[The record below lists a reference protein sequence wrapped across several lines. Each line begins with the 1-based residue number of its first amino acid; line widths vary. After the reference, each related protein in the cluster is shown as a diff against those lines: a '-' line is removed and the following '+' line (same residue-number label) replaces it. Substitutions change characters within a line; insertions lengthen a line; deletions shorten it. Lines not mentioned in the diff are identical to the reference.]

1 MKAQIY
7 YADPFFISKVSI
19 RTQTYLCTSSQRILP
34 KVITV
39 WFVRYYHYGKKV
51 ELRKRK
57 KGSMINEHLFKK
69 MFTYYS
75 CLSVSRTRN
84 LCSALLNKSYSNDFL
99 LSCMLG
105 WVLYTEVFLDLTKS
119 KRYTFNGEFR
129 HTYIFWHMADA
140 GASVWA
146 GFPLFLQ
153 IEYKSRRIHINF
165 LSKRARRRR
174 LSF

>member
-1 MKAQIY
+1 MSTSHLVHAYKCITYGYKTYTWGMLNLEQIKILKWKPRY
-7 YADPFFISKVSI
+7 IMQILFFISKVSI
-19 RTQTYLCTSSQRILP
+19 RTQTYLCASSQRILP
-34 KVITV
+34 KVISV

-105 WVLYTEVFLDLTKS
+105 WVLYTEVFFG
-119 KRYTFNGEFR
+119 FN
-129 HTYIFWHMADA
+129 
-140 GASVWA
+140 
-146 GFPLFLQ
+146 
-153 IEYKSRRIHINF
+153 
-165 LSKRARRRR
+165 
-174 LSF
+174 